1 MYEVIIDG
9 LIVGTLEM
17 TREEAKA
24 MEGIDIKVIKI
35 AWQAGYG
42 IKLLTNK

>member
-1 MYEVIIDG
+1 MYEVIIDS

-24 MEGIDIKVIKI
+24 MEDIDIKIIKI
-35 AWQAGYG
+35 A
-42 IKLLTNK
+42 

>member
-24 MEGIDIKVIKI
+24 MEDIDIKIIKI
-35 AWQAGYG
+35 AWQVVWGM
-42 IKLLTNK
+42 L